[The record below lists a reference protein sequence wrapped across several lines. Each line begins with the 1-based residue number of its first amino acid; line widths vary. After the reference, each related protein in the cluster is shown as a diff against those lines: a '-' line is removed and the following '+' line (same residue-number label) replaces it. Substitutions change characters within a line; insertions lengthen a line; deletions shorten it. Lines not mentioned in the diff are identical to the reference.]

1 MCDSVFLFLCRVVT
15 SWIDTREIQSERA
28 NLTILFDKYLPPI
41 LDTLRIR
48 FKKII
53 PIPGKKK
60 LEICGVVKQNQ
71 SEVGYIQFSFF

>member
-53 PIPGKKK
+53 PIPGKKF
-60 LEICGVVKQNQ
+60 EICSVIKQNQ
-71 SEVGYIQFSFF
+71 SEVGYIQLSFF